1 MPSTKRE
8 LENILG
14 GLTTSDLS
22 NLILEI
28 ADQNL
33 NVESTS
39 TVGFELAVPV
49 TITNDAYD
57 ALRNTFEGVSDEH
70 IMRLLIEYLR
80 DNQ

>member
-1 MPSTKRE
+1 
-8 LENILG
+8 
-14 GLTTSDLS
+14 
-22 NLILEI
+22 
-28 ADQNL
+28 
-33 NVESTS
+33 VESTS

-49 TITNDAYD
+49 IITNDAYN